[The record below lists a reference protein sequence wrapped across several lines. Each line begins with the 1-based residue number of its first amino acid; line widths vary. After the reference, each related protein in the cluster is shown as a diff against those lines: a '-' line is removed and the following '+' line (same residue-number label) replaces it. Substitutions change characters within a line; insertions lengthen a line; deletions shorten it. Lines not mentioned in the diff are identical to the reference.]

1 MIYTFLITNGE
12 FIELILNER
21 TVVLIDVFL
30 ELAKIKYASVR
41 YGSRKI

>member
-1 MIYTFLITNGE
+1 MIYTFLIANGE

-21 TVVLIDVFL
+21 AVVLIDVFL
-30 ELAKIKYASVR
+30 ELAKIKHASVR